1 MSTSTSVTELKINKL
16 TKAQYDGI
24 ASPSNTELYFV
35 KDEAIDYEDLINTPD
50 FAEVAF
56 SGDYYDLTNRPV
68 IPAAQ
73 VNADWNASFG
83 ISQILNKPELSTVA
97 TTGNYNDLVGKPSI
111 TSSVVSG
118 SSSLLT
124 SGGAYSNLVSN
135 VVAGSTAN
143 KINVVKAGTTSTIT
157 INNVENATT
166 ATKLG
171 STSVG
176 TNVRP
181 IYLNNGVPTQI
192 SYTIQKSV
200 PSDAKFTDT
209 TYSVFTGATASA
221 AGTSGLV
228 KAPVAGDQNK
238 FLSGDGN
245 WKNVPLE
252 IEWATYNSTTFSQI
266 ETWQS
271 QNKLVLM
278 HYNGDLYELVKS
290 TPTRHYFT
298 GIDYS
303 GKALKR
309 VVFSDADGWSSETF
323 IPQSQLPAGTAG
335 QVITYTGTAGSVTA
349 TTLAT
354 VATSGSYAD
363 LSNKPTIND
372 LTTNEQQLAINSGI
386 TSTKV
391 TNYDT
396 HIGDTTIHVT
406 SSDKTNWND
415 HIADTTIHVTST
427 DKTNWD
433 NHITD
438 TDVHVTTTDK
448 SNWNNKVDK
457 VSTANKVYG
466 TNSSSAQTTY
476 TIASAATASTIA
488 YRGTGGVLQV
498 GTPTANSHATTK
510 AYVDNLV
517 STDYALQIIDY

>member
-16 TKAQYDGI
+16 TKAQYDGL

-35 KDEAIDYEDLINTPD
+35 KDEAIDYEDLINTQD

-73 VNADWNASFG
+73 VNADWNASVG

-228 KAPVAGDQNK
+228 KAPAAGDQNK
-238 FLSGDGN
+238 FLKGDGN
-245 WKNVPLE
+245 WAVVDSFPSQSGNAGKYLTTNGTNVSWDALADVANSGSYNDLTDKPE
-252 IEWATYNSTTFSQI
+252 IDQSYNSTSSNAQ
-266 ETWQS
+266 
-271 QNKLVLM
+271 
-278 HYNGDLYELVKS
+278 
-290 TPTRHYFT
+290 
-298 GIDYS
+298 S
-303 GKALKR
+303 GKAVAEAISTKQDTITGAATTVTTNNLTASR
-309 VVFSDADGWSSETF
+309 VLVSNSSGK
-323 IPQSQLPAGTAG
+323 IAASS
-335 QVITYTGTAGSVTA
+335 SVTTTELGYLDGVTSSVQTQLNNKQA
-349 TTLAT
+349 TLVSGTNIKT
-354 VATSGSYAD
+354 VNNNSLLGSG
-363 LSNKPTIND
+363 NITIDSLPSQTGNNGKY
-372 LTTNEQQLAINSGI
+372 LTTNGTTASWVAIEE
-386 TSTKV
+386 
-391 TNYDT
+391 Y
-396 HIGDTTIHVT
+396 
-406 SSDKTNWND
+406 
-415 HIADTTIHVTST
+415 
-427 DKTNWD
+427 
-433 NHITD
+433 
-438 TDVHVTTTDK
+438 
-448 SNWNNKVDK
+448 
-457 VSTANKVYG
+457 TANEVE
-466 TNSSSAQTTY
+466 TLWNS
-476 TIASAATASTIA
+476 
-488 YRGTGGVLQV
+488 L
-498 GTPTANSHATTK
+498 
-510 AYVDNLV
+510 
-517 STDYALQIIDY
+517 